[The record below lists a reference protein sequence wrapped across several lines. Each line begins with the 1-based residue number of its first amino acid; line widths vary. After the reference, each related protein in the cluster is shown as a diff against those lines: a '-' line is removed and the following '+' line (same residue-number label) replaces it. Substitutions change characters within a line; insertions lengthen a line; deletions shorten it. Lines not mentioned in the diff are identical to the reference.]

1 MFLVQVAAL
10 FGQVNKQQP
19 PPPPDAGGFV
29 FALACYGVVIAL
41 AIVVRILFL
50 LTLSR
55 CLAQCSPRNRT
66 MEPGLVW
73 LNLIPLF
80 DIVWMFVTII
90 KLSESLRN
98 EYRDRG
104 LPSDDPDFGQM
115 IGILYMVFS
124 FVCGLIGIIFFIMYW
139 VKIAG
144 FKYQLMSRG
153 GLGGYDDDLD
163 VRPKRASKPVDDD
176 LDDYD
181 DYQGR

>member
-1 MFLVQVAAL
+1 MLLLQAGAL
-10 FGQVNKQQP
+10 FAQANKQP
-19 PPPPDAGGFV
+19 PPPPDAGGV
-29 FALACYGVVIAL
+29 AAVLVCYGVVIAV
-41 AIVVRILFL
+41 AIVVRVLFL

-104 LPSDDPDFGQM
+104 LPTDDPDFGQM
-115 IGILYMVFS
+115 MGILYMVFS
-124 FVCGLIGIIFFIMYW
+124 LVCGLIGLIFFIMYW

-144 FKYQLMSRG
+144 FKNQLMGSG
-153 GLGGYDDDLD
+153 GMGGYDDDFD
-163 VRPKRASKPVDDD
+163 VRPKRSAKPVDDD

-181 DYQGR
+181 DYQRR